1 LGEWVYWIVAAW
13 LVATWQIWK
22 NLEREHVMA
31 TMPGRRRR
39 WRRGGKP
46 GVPPGT
52 IEVDPDAPAPV
63 IGVLAYGPEKYVEQE
78 IQDIES
84 LGEFVG
90 RWPVVWVNV
99 DGLGDAEA
107 LAKLAEVFGLHRL
120 VIEDIAN
127 VPQRP
132 KVEQYGEDLFIVS
145 RMAAVCERLDV
156 EQISVF
162 LGQGV
167 VLSFQEH
174 PGDCLDPVRD
184 RIRKALGRIRAQ
196 GPDYLVYA
204 IVDAVIDGYFPILE
218 EFGERLEA
226 LEEDVLSDPGP
237 EVISRIYAAKRDLLT
252 MRRAVWP
259 QRESV
264 NWLSRESCPVIQE
277 STRLYLRDSYDH
289 VAQIM
294 DMVETFRELALGL
307 VEGYQSS
314 MSNRMNEVMKVLT
327 IIATIFIPLS
337 FVAGL
342 YGMNFNPEKSPLN
355 MPELAWY
362 WGYPFA
368 LGLMTA
374 IAVGMVVYFWRKGW
388 LRSSSTTLKKDR

>member
-1 LGEWVYWIVAAW
+1 
-13 LVATWQIWK
+13 
-22 NLEREHVMA
+22 M
-31 TMPGRRRR
+31 
-39 WRRGGKP
+39 
-46 GVPPGT
+46 PPGT

>member
-1 LGEWVYWIVAAW
+1 M
-13 LVATWQIWK
+13 T
-22 NLEREHVMA
+22 
-31 TMPGRRRR
+31 TMPIRPRR
-39 WRRGGKP
+39 WRRGGKA
-46 GVPPGT
+46 GAPPGT
-52 IEVDPDAPAPV
+52 IHVDPEAPAPV
-63 IGVLAYGPEKYVEQE
+63 IRVFAYGPEEYVEQE
-78 IQDIES
+78 IQDPDA
-84 LGEFVG
+84 LGDILG

-99 DGLGDAEA
+99 DGLGDAEI
-107 LAKLAEVFGLHRL
+107 LTKLAETFSLHRL
-120 VIEDIAN
+120 VIEDVVN
-127 VPQRP
+127 VHQRP
-132 KVEQYGEDLFIVS
+132 KVEQYGDDLFIVS
-145 RMAAVCERLDV
+145 RMAAIRERLEV

-162 LGQGV
+162 LGQRGV
-167 VLSFQEH
+167 LTFQEH

-184 RIRKALGRIRAQ
+184 RIRKATGRIRTQ

-204 IVDAVIDGYFPILE
+204 ILDAVIDNYFPILE

-226 LEEDVLSDPGP
+226 LEEHVLRNPGP

-264 NWLSRESCPVIQE
+264 NWLSREPCALIQE
-277 STRLYLRDSYDH
+277 NTRLYFRDSCDH
-289 VAQIM
+289 IAQIM
-294 DMVETFRELALGL
+294 DMVETFRELAMGL

-337 FVAGL
+337 FIAGL

-368 LGLMTA
+368 LGLMA
-374 IAVGMVVYFWRKGW
+374 VIAVGLLVYFWRRGW
-388 LRSSSTTLKKDR
+388 LRSSSPAPKKDDRA